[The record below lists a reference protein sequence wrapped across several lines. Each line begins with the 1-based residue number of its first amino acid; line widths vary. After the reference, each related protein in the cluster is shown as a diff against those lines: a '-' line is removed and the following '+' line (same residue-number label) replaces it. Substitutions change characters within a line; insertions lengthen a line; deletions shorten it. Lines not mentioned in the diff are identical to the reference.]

1 MRILVKDDE
10 HTIRLWL
17 PTALIFSSLT
27 AEIAAHCMRKY
38 VKDPRVN
45 LTSRQLRA
53 LFAEMRRIRHRHGS
67 WELVDVQSADGEKV
81 KIIL

>member
-27 AEIAAHCMRKY
+27 AEIATRCMSKY
-38 VKDPRVN
+38 VKDPRVS
-45 LTSRQLRA
+45 LTSGQLRA
-53 LFAEMRRIRHRHGS
+53 IFAEMRRIKHRHGR
-67 WELVDVQSADGEKV
+67 WELVDVQSTDGEKV
-81 KIIL
+81 KVIL